1 MTIEALIIWL
11 VIGAVA
17 GWLAG
22 LIVKGY
28 GFGLIG
34 NIVVGIVGA
43 VLAGWLLPLVG
54 FVLVGGVIAAI
65 INAVIWAV
73 VLLGLVWFVRQEC
86 RCATSDPSRQTP
98 RSGPISFR

>member
-28 GFGLIG
+28 GFGLVG
-34 NIVVGIVGA
+34 NIVVGIIGA
-43 VLAGWLLPLVG
+43 ILAGWLLPLVG
-54 FVLVGGVIAAI
+54 FVLVGGVMAAI
-65 INAVIWAV
+65 INAVIGAV
-73 VLLGLVWFVRQEC
+73 ILLVVIGL
-86 RCATSDPSRQTP
+86 
-98 RSGPISFR
+98 FRKD